1 MAVVSRKVLL
11 ARLSKV
17 TERLS
22 TVEGERD
29 RAVAAA
35 MAGGCS
41 WAEIGTGLGVS
52 AQGAHRRFRDVR
64 VDEDGFMWREPRL
77 PL

>member
-1 MAVVSRKVLL
+1 VVSRKVLL
-11 ARLSKV
+11 AAREGDGTTRDCRV
-17 TERLS
+17 
-22 TVEGERD
+22 GERD

-41 WAEIGTGLGVS
+41 WAEIGTGLGMS
-52 AQGAHRRFRDVR
+52 AQGAQRRFRDVR
-64 VDEDGFMWREPRL
+64 VDEDGFVWREPRL

>member
-1 MAVVSRKVLL
+1 MVVATRKVLL
-11 ARLSKV
+11 SRLAKV
-17 TERLS
+17 TERLAAIE
-22 TVEGERD
+22 TERD

-41 WAEIGTGLGVS
+41 WAEIGAGLGMT

-64 VDEDGFMWREPRL
+64 VDENGFVWREPRL